1 MKKGT
6 GLKEMIQNPFLK
18 KGVQSF
24 VSFFV
29 LAIVW
34 CVLAW
39 SVGNA
44 YLLPSLKDT
53 LKACGELL
61 KEQEFYTAVSATLT
75 RALLAFVI
83 SFASAVLLGVCS
95 AVCKWIGEFFA
106 PIISFLRSLPT
117 MAVLLMILLWTNAS
131 VAPVVIA
138 WLVLFP
144 MLYSSVLS
152 AISSVDNKLIE
163 MSSVYGVGARRRITQ
178 LYLPTVF
185 PIIGR
190 DSGAALSFAMKL
202 VVSAEVMSNTFQ
214 SMGGNMQQASLYDQT
229 PTLFALTL
237 FVFLIGYLLECLTI
251 LGVRLAE
258 RRFL

>member
-6 GLKEMIQNPFLK
+6 GLKEMIKNPFLK

-34 CVLAW
+34 TLLAW
-39 SVGNA
+39 IVGNA

-53 LKACGELL
+53 LKACGALL
-61 KEQEFYTAVSATLT
+61 KEQEFYIAVSATVE
-75 RALLAFVI
+75 RALRAFSF
-83 SFASAVLLGVCS
+83 SFAGALLLGVCC
-95 AVCKWIGEFFA
+95 AVCKRIGEFFA

-117 MAVLLMILLWTNAS
+117 MAVLLMILLWTDAS

-163 MSSVYGVGARRRITQ
+163 MSRVYGVGLKKTITQ
-178 LYLPTVF
+178 LYLPATF

-190 DSGAALSFAMKL
+190 DIGSALSFAMKL

-214 SMGGNMQQASLYDQT
+214 SIGGNMQQASLYDQT

-237 FVFLIGYLLECLTI
+237 FVFIIGYLLECIALFLVKRI
-251 LGVRLAE
+251 E